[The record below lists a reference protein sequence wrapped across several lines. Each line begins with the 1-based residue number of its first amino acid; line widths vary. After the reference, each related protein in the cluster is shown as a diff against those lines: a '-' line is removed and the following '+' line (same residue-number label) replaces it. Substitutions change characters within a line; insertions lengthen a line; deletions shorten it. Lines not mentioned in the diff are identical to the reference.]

1 MCLGGDNGVR
11 IVDSDNHSE
20 LYPMSATKSA
30 KTAKSASKTAA
41 APAPVAAPRIIT
53 DLLSSRLHN
62 LAGLSAASASLR
74 VQRKFG
80 LTLLEWRSIG
90 MLGAYA
96 PLSLK
101 ELARRAAL
109 DKSYASR
116 TVSALIER
124 GLIVSARSDTD
135 ARAVLLSLTK
145 AGDALYRKVIVDANA
160 RNERLLRPLSPEQ
173 RKMLMEMLAVL
184 TTSARDVLDEERRAA
199 AGDATDEDDEGDP
212 QGPVAGTTPVETGG
226 GADLDLAEI
235 RSLVS
240 RLNRLVGEPGGS
252 GSL

>member
-1 MCLGGDNGVR
+1 
-11 IVDSDNHSE
+11 
-20 LYPMSATKSA
+20 MSATKRGTS
-30 KTAKSASKTAA
+30 
-41 APAPVAAPRIIT
+41 AAPRIIT

-90 MLGAYA
+90 MLGAHA

-116 TVSALIER
+116 TVSGLIER
-124 GLIVSARSDTD
+124 GLIVSERSDTD

-160 RNERLLRPLSPEQ
+160 RNERLLRPLDADQ
-173 RKMLMEMLAVL
+173 RKQLMDMLSMITA
-184 TTSARDVLDEERRAA
+184 SARDVLDEEKRAA
-199 AGDATDEDDEGDP
+199 AGEDIEEDTVP
-212 QGPVAGTTPVETGG
+212 MPPAGSGAAEHHG
-226 GADLDLAEI
+226 GALDVDEI
-235 RSLVS
+235 RTLVQ
-240 RLNRLVGEPGGS
+240 RLNQLVGG
-252 GSL
+252 

>member
-1 MCLGGDNGVR
+1 
-11 IVDSDNHSE
+11 
-20 LYPMSATKSA
+20 MSATKRS
-30 KTAKSASKTAA
+30 SG
-41 APAPVAAPRIIT
+41 AAPRIIT

-90 MLGAYA
+90 MLGAHA

-116 TVSALIER
+116 TVSTLIER
-124 GLIVSARSDTD
+124 GLIVSERSDTD

-145 AGDALYRKVIVDANA
+145 AGDVLYRQVIIDANV
-160 RNERLLRPLSPEQ
+160 RNERLLSPLSPEQ
-173 RKMLMEMLAVL
+173 RKQLMEMLSML
-184 TTSARDVLDEERRAA
+184 TASARQVLDEERRAA
-199 AGDATDEDDEGDP
+199 AGEPIDETESPAPAVDAAMEQGD
-212 QGPVAGTTPVETGG
+212 GTG
-226 GADLDLAEI
+226 LDLAEI

-240 RLNRLVGEPGGS
+240 RLNRLVGGS
-252 GSL
+252 GGA

>member
-1 MCLGGDNGVR
+1 
-11 IVDSDNHSE
+11 
-20 LYPMSATKSA
+20 MSATKRNA
-30 KTAKSASKTAA
+30 G
-41 APAPVAAPRIIT
+41 AAPRIIT

-90 MLGAYA
+90 MLGAHA

-116 TVSALIER
+116 TVSGLIER
-124 GLIVSARSDTD
+124 GLIVSERSDTD

-160 RNERLLRPLSPEQ
+160 RNERLLSPLSAEQ
-173 RKMLMEMLAVL
+173 RRQLMEMLSML
-184 TTSARDVLDEERRAA
+184 TASARDVLDEERRAA
-199 AGDATDEDDEGDP
+199 AGEPIDETETQAPAADAATE
-212 QGPVAGTTPVETGG
+212 QSG

-240 RLNRLVGEPGGS
+240 RLNRLVGGSGGS
-252 GSL
+252 GGA

>member
-1 MCLGGDNGVR
+1 MSGTK
-11 IVDSDNHSE
+11 HS
-20 LYPMSATKSA
+20 PG
-30 KTAKSASKTAA
+30 
-41 APAPVAAPRIIT
+41 PAPKVIT

-74 VQRKFG
+74 VQRKFN

-116 TVSALIER
+116 TVSGLIER
-124 GLIVSARSDTD
+124 GLVASERSDTD
-135 ARAVLLSLTK
+135 ARAVMLSLTK

-160 RNERLLRPLSPEQ
+160 RNERLLSPLSPQQ
-173 RKMLMEMLAVL
+173 RKQLMEMLAML
-184 TTSARDVLDEERRAA
+184 TTSARAVLDEERRAA
-199 AGDATDEDDEGDP
+199 AGEAIDDDE
-212 QGPVAGTTPVETGG
+212 PVGAAGMEPVDTLVPAEV
-226 GADLDLAEI
+226 DLAEI
-235 RSLVS
+235 RALVA
-240 RLNRLVGEPGGS
+240 RLGKLVGS
-252 GSL
+252 

>member
-1 MCLGGDNGVR
+1 
-11 IVDSDNHSE
+11 
-20 LYPMSATKSA
+20 MSATKSA
-30 KTAKSASKTAA
+30 KGTKTASKTAA
-41 APAPVAAPRIIT
+41 APIAAPRIIT

-124 GLIVSARSDTD
+124 GLIVSERSDTD

-160 RNERLLRPLSPEQ
+160 RNERLLRPLSAEQ
-173 RKMLMEMLAVL
+173 RRVLMEMLAVL

-199 AGDATDEDDEGDP
+199 AGDPIDDE
-212 QGPVAGTTPVETGG
+212 VAGDSTSLPAASAATEDTGG
-226 GADLDLAEI
+226 GAELDLAEL

-240 RLNRLVGEPGGS
+240 RLNRLVGESGGS
-252 GSL
+252 L

>member
-1 MCLGGDNGVR
+1 
-11 IVDSDNHSE
+11 
-20 LYPMSATKSA
+20 MSGTKHGPGL
-30 KTAKSASKTAA
+30 
-41 APAPVAAPRIIT
+41 APKVIT

-74 VQRKFG
+74 VQRKFN

-116 TVSALIER
+116 TVSGLIER
-124 GLIVSARSDTD
+124 GLVASERSDTD
-135 ARAVLLSLTK
+135 ARAVMLSLTK

-160 RNERLLRPLSPEQ
+160 RNERLLSPLSPQQ
-173 RKMLMEMLAVL
+173 RKQLMEMLAML
-184 TTSARDVLDEERRAA
+184 TTSARAVLDEERRAA
-199 AGDATDEDDEGDP
+199 AGEAIDDDE
-212 QGPVAGTTPVETGG
+212 PVGAAGMEPVDTLVPAEV
-226 GADLDLAEI
+226 DLAEI
-235 RSLVS
+235 RALVA
-240 RLNRLVGEPGGS
+240 RLGKLVGS
-252 GSL
+252 

>member
-1 MCLGGDNGVR
+1 MTGSKRSRN
-11 IVDSDNHSE
+11 
-20 LYPMSATKSA
+20 AT
-30 KTAKSASKTAA
+30 
-41 APAPVAAPRIIT
+41 PQVIT

-90 MLGAYA
+90 MLGAFA

-116 TVSALIER
+116 TVAGLIER
-124 GLIVSARSDTD
+124 GLVVSERNDAD
-135 ARAVLLSLTK
+135 ARGVMLSLTK
-145 AGDALYRKVIVDANA
+145 EGEALYRKVIADAIA
-160 RNERLLRPLSPEQ
+160 RNERLLSPLTAEQ
-173 RKMLMEMLAVL
+173 RKQLMDMLAMLSV
-184 TTSARDVLDEERRAA
+184 SARRVLDDERRAA
-199 AGDATDEDDEGDP
+199 NGEAVDDDESAPAPDKPSTRLGSAQP
-212 QGPVAGTTPVETGG
+212 K
-226 GADLDLAEI
+226 DLGEI

-240 RLNRLVGEPGGS
+240 RLNELVGGA
-252 GSL
+252 

>member
-1 MCLGGDNGVR
+1 
-11 IVDSDNHSE
+11 
-20 LYPMSATKSA
+20 MSATKRS
-30 KTAKSASKTAA
+30 SG
-41 APAPVAAPRIIT
+41 AAPRIIT

-90 MLGAYA
+90 MLGAHA

-116 TVSALIER
+116 TVSGLIER
-124 GLIVSARSDTD
+124 GLIVSERSDTD

-145 AGDALYRKVIVDANA
+145 TGDALYRKVIVDANA
-160 RNERLLRPLSPEQ
+160 RNERLLSPLNAEQ
-173 RKMLMEMLAVL
+173 RKQLMEMLAML
-184 TTSARDVLDEERRAA
+184 TTSAREVLDQERRAA
-199 AGDATDEDDEGDP
+199 AGEPIEETEP
-212 QGPVAGTTPVETGG
+212 PVAAADTSTHTE
-226 GADLDLAEI
+226 GADLDLGEI
-235 RSLVS
+235 RSLLS
-240 RLNRLVGEPGGS
+240 RLNQLVGNSGGA
-252 GSL
+252 

>member
-1 MCLGGDNGVR
+1 
-11 IVDSDNHSE
+11 
-20 LYPMSATKSA
+20 MSATKRS
-30 KTAKSASKTAA
+30 SG
-41 APAPVAAPRIIT
+41 AAPRIIT

-90 MLGAYA
+90 MLGAHA

-116 TVSALIER
+116 TVSGLIER
-124 GLIVSARSDTD
+124 GLIVSERSGTD

-160 RNERLLRPLSPEQ
+160 RNERLLRPLSLEQ
-173 RKMLMEMLAVL
+173 RKLLMEMLSML
-184 TTSARDVLDEERRAA
+184 TTSAREVLDEERRAA
-199 AGDATDEDDEGDP
+199 AGEPIDETEPQAPAADAAME
-212 QGPVAGTTPVETGG
+212 QAG
-226 GADLDLAEI
+226 GAELDLAEI

-240 RLNRLVGEPGGS
+240 RLNRLVGGS
-252 GSL
+252 GGA

>member
-1 MCLGGDNGVR
+1 MSPTKRSSGD
-11 IVDSDNHSE
+11 
-20 LYPMSATKSA
+20 
-30 KTAKSASKTAA
+30 
-41 APAPVAAPRIIT
+41 APRIIT

-62 LAGLSAASASLR
+62 LASLSAASASLR

-90 MLGAYA
+90 MLGAHA

-116 TVSALIER
+116 TVSSLIER
-124 GLIVSARSDTD
+124 GLIVSERSDTD

-145 AGDALYRKVIVDANA
+145 AGDALYRQVIVDANA
-160 RNERLLRPLSPEQ
+160 RNERLLRPLSPAQREQ
-173 RKMLMEMLAVL
+173 LMEMLSML

-199 AGDATDEDDEGDP
+199 AGEPIDETESLA
-212 QGPVAGTTPVETGG
+212 PVAMEPHGRAE
-226 GADLDLAEI
+226 LDLAEI

-240 RLNRLVGEPGGS
+240 RLHRLVGGS
-252 GSL
+252 GSA

>member
-1 MCLGGDNGVR
+1 M
-11 IVDSDNHSE
+11 SE
-20 LYPMSATKSA
+20 SRRSPN
-30 KTAKSASKTAA
+30 A
-41 APAPVAAPRIIT
+41 APQVIT

-74 VQRKFG
+74 VQRKFS

-116 TVSALIER
+116 TLAGLIER
-124 GLIVSARSDTD
+124 GLVVSERSDAD
-135 ARAVLLSLTK
+135 ARAVMLSLTK
-145 AGDALYRKVIVDANA
+145 AGEALYRKVIADANT
-160 RNERLLRPLSPEQ
+160 RNEQLLSPLTPEQ
-173 RKMLMEMLAVL
+173 RKQLMDMLATL
-184 TTSARDVLDEERRAA
+184 TVSARRVLDEERRAA
-199 AGDATDEDDEGDP
+199 NGEAVDDDEPAAASAKSGNGD
-212 QGPVAGTTPVETGG
+212 GVN
-226 GADLDLAEI
+226 LAEI

-240 RLNRLVGEPGGS
+240 RLNELVGGA
-252 GSL
+252 

>member
-1 MCLGGDNGVR
+1 
-11 IVDSDNHSE
+11 
-20 LYPMSATKSA
+20 MSG
-30 KTAKSASKTAA
+30 SKRGSS
-41 APAPVAAPRIIT
+41 AAPRVIT

-74 VQRKFG
+74 VQRKFN

-90 MLGAYA
+90 MLGAHA

-116 TVSALIER
+116 TVSGLIER
-124 GLIVSARSDTD
+124 GLVASERSDAD

-160 RNERLLRPLSPEQ
+160 RNERLLSPLSTEQ
-173 RKMLMEMLAVL
+173 RSQLMEMLAAL
-184 TTSARDVLDEERRAA
+184 TVSARSVLEDERRAA
-199 AGDATDEDDEGDP
+199 SGETIDEDEP
-212 QGPVAGTTPVETGG
+212 AATGTSP
-226 GADLDLAEI
+226 ADSGNSDGLDLAEI
-235 RSLVS
+235 RALVS
-240 RLNRLVGEPGGS
+240 RLNRLVGGN
-252 GSL
+252 

>member
-1 MCLGGDNGVR
+1 
-11 IVDSDNHSE
+11 
-20 LYPMSATKSA
+20 MSGTKHGPG
-30 KTAKSASKTAA
+30 
-41 APAPVAAPRIIT
+41 PAPKVIT

-74 VQRKFG
+74 VQRKFN

-116 TVSALIER
+116 TVSGLIER
-124 GLIVSARSDTD
+124 GLVASERSDTD
-135 ARAVLLSLTK
+135 ARAVMLSLTK

-160 RNERLLRPLSPEQ
+160 RNERLLSPLSPQQ
-173 RKMLMEMLAVL
+173 RKQLMEMLAML
-184 TTSARDVLDEERRAA
+184 TASARAVLDEERRAA
-199 AGDATDEDDEGDP
+199 AGEAIDDDE
-212 QGPVAGTTPVETGG
+212 PVGAAGMEPVDTLVPAEV
-226 GADLDLAEI
+226 DLAEI
-235 RSLVS
+235 RALVA
-240 RLNRLVGEPGGS
+240 RLGKLVGS
-252 GSL
+252 

>member
-1 MCLGGDNGVR
+1 
-11 IVDSDNHSE
+11 
-20 LYPMSATKSA
+20 MSGTKHGPG
-30 KTAKSASKTAA
+30 
-41 APAPVAAPRIIT
+41 PAPKVIT

-74 VQRKFG
+74 VQRKFN

-116 TVSALIER
+116 TVSGLIER
-124 GLIVSARSDTD
+124 GLVASERSDTD
-135 ARAVLLSLTK
+135 ARAVMLSLTK

-160 RNERLLRPLSPEQ
+160 RNERLLSPLSPQQ
-173 RKMLMEMLAVL
+173 RKQLMEMLAML
-184 TTSARDVLDEERRAA
+184 TTSARAVLDEERRAA
-199 AGDATDEDDEGDP
+199 AGEAIDDDE
-212 QGPVAGTTPVETGG
+212 PVGAAGMEPVDTLVPAEV
-226 GADLDLAEI
+226 DLAEI
-235 RSLVS
+235 RALVA
-240 RLNRLVGEPGGS
+240 RLGKLVGS
-252 GSL
+252 

>member
-1 MCLGGDNGVR
+1 
-11 IVDSDNHSE
+11 
-20 LYPMSATKSA
+20 MSGTKHGPG
-30 KTAKSASKTAA
+30 
-41 APAPVAAPRIIT
+41 PAPNVIT

-74 VQRKFG
+74 VQRKFN

-116 TVSALIER
+116 TVSGLIER
-124 GLIVSARSDTD
+124 GLVASERSDTD
-135 ARAVLLSLTK
+135 ARAVMLSLTK

-160 RNERLLRPLSPEQ
+160 RNERLLSPLRPEQ
-173 RKMLMEMLAVL
+173 RKQLMEMLAML
-184 TTSARDVLDEERRAA
+184 TTSARAVLDEERRAA
-199 AGDATDEDDEGDP
+199 AGEAIDDEEPAGAA
-212 QGPVAGTTPVETGG
+212 GMEPVDTLVPAEV
-226 GADLDLAEI
+226 ALAEI
-235 RSLVS
+235 RALVA
-240 RLNRLVGEPGGS
+240 RLGKLVGS
-252 GSL
+252 

>member
-1 MCLGGDNGVR
+1 
-11 IVDSDNHSE
+11 
-20 LYPMSATKSA
+20 MSATTSA
-30 KTAKSASKTAA
+30 KTAKTTKSAKSASKTAA
-41 APAPVAAPRIIT
+41 APVAAPRIIT

-124 GLIVSARSDTD
+124 GLVVSERSDTD

-199 AGDATDEDDEGDP
+199 AGDATDESDERDEREADP
-212 QGPVAGTTPVETGG
+212 PVPVAGTTPVETGG
-226 GADLDLAEI
+226 GAELDLAEI

>member
-1 MCLGGDNGVR
+1 
-11 IVDSDNHSE
+11 
-20 LYPMSATKSA
+20 MSATRSA
-30 KTAKSASKTAA
+30 AKSGTS
-41 APAPVAAPRIIT
+41 AAPRIIT

-90 MLGAYA
+90 MLGAHA

-116 TVSALIER
+116 TVSGLIER
-124 GLIVSARSDTD
+124 GLIVSERSDTD

-160 RNERLLRPLSPEQ
+160 RNERLLRPLDADQ
-173 RKMLMEMLAVL
+173 RKQLMDMLSMITA
-184 TTSARDVLDEERRAA
+184 SARDVLDEEKRAA
-199 AGDATDEDDEGDP
+199 AGEDTEEDIVP
-212 QGPVAGTTPVETGG
+212 TPPSGSAAAEHHG
-226 GADLDLAEI
+226 GALDLDEI
-235 RSLVS
+235 RTLVQ
-240 RLNRLVGEPGGS
+240 RLNQLVGG
-252 GSL
+252 

>member
-1 MCLGGDNGVR
+1 
-11 IVDSDNHSE
+11 
-20 LYPMSATKSA
+20 MSGTKHGPG
-30 KTAKSASKTAA
+30 
-41 APAPVAAPRIIT
+41 PAPKVIT

-74 VQRKFG
+74 VQRKFN

-116 TVSALIER
+116 TVSGLIER
-124 GLIVSARSDTD
+124 GLVASERSDTD
-135 ARAVLLSLTK
+135 ARAVMLSLTK

-160 RNERLLRPLSPEQ
+160 RNERLLSPLSPEQ
-173 RKMLMEMLAVL
+173 RKQLMEMLAML
-184 TTSARDVLDEERRAA
+184 TASARAVLDEERRAA
-199 AGDATDEDDEGDP
+199 AGEAIDDEE
-212 QGPVAGTTPVETGG
+212 PVGAAGMEPVDILVPAEV
-226 GADLDLAEI
+226 DLAEI
-235 RSLVS
+235 RALVA
-240 RLNRLVGEPGGS
+240 RLGKLVGS
-252 GSL
+252 

>member
-1 MCLGGDNGVR
+1 MSGSKRG
-11 IVDSDNHSE
+11 SSE
-20 LYPMSATKSA
+20 
-30 KTAKSASKTAA
+30 
-41 APAPVAAPRIIT
+41 APRVIT

-90 MLGAYA
+90 MLGAHA

-116 TVSALIER
+116 TVSGLIER
-124 GLIVSARSDTD
+124 GLVASERSDLD
-135 ARAVLLSLTK
+135 ARAVMLSLTK

-160 RNERLLRPLSPEQ
+160 RNERLLSPLNAEQ
-173 RKMLMEMLAVL
+173 RRQLMEMLAAL
-184 TTSARDVLDEERRAA
+184 TTSARTVLEEERRAA
-199 AGDATDEDDEGDP
+199 NGEEIDDDDSAAAAESARAS
-212 QGPVAGTTPVETGG
+212 QAS
-226 GADLDLAEI
+226 ADSPDLAEI
-235 RSLVS
+235 RALVS
-240 RLNRLVGEPGGS
+240 RLNRLVGGS
-252 GSL
+252 